1 MIKNYK
7 ISIVGKIDEKLCEA
21 WFVGEGEDTV
31 GIPIAAF
38 SNNSFHVARTDMT
51 QLVFSAREQEAKVIV
66 SERNLQSWL
75 GRIIDILPYTGID
88 IKEIRIMEVENE

>member
-31 GIPIAAF
+31 GIPTAAF
-38 SNNSFHVARTDMT
+38 SNNSFHVERKDMT
-51 QLVFSAREQEAKVIV
+51 QLVFSAREQNAKVITGV
-66 SERNLQSWL
+66 KNMQSWL
-75 GRIIDILPYTGID
+75 GRIIDIMPYTGID
-88 IKEIRIMEVENE
+88 IKEIRIMEAENE